1 MKKII
6 IVGGPTASG
15 KSKFALNLAKLIKG
29 EIINA
34 DSMQVYK
41 YFSILTS
48 HPKKHDYKIIPHH
61 LYSYV
66 ETNIKYNAVKWL
78 KDSNSKIE
86 KLLKNNKT
94 PIIVGGSGLYLEFL
108 YNGVNNM
115 PKITTKT
122 KEKVSLLLENISDT
136 DLLHLITKV
145 DKKYSNKLN
154 IADKFRI
161 TKLLEVYFET
171 KKNIT
176 YFHSINKKTNNYD
189 FFKVLVS
196 PDKNKVRLNIKNRVI
211 EMLEEGL
218 VEEFKKYR
226 NKVVDCNIENAIG
239 FQEINSYIENKLTLE
254 EASNLIVK
262 KTKNFAKRQYTW
274 FENRFDQNLKIIGE
288 DNLSLVVETF
298 NKII

>member
-15 KSKFALNLAKLIKG
+15 KSKFALNLAKLVDG

-48 HPKKHDYKIIPHH
+48 QPKENDYKVIPHH
-61 LYSYV
+61 LYGYV
-66 ETNIKYNAVKWL
+66 ETNLKHNAIKWL
-78 KDSNSKIE
+78 NDTNTKIK

-94 PIIVGGSGLYLEFL
+94 PIVVGGSGLYLEFL
-108 YNGVNNM
+108 CKGVNDM
-115 PKITTKT
+115 PKISAST
-122 KEKVSLLLENISDT
+122 KEKVSLLLQSMSDA
-136 DLLHLITKV
+136 DLLELIAKV
-145 DKKYSNKLN
+145 DKKYSLKLN

-161 TKLLEVYFET
+161 SKLLEVYFET

-176 YFHSINKKTNNYD
+176 YFHSKNKKINNYN
-189 FFKVLVS
+189 FFKVLIS
-196 PDKNKVRLNIKNRVI
+196 PDKNKVKLNIKNRVI
-211 EMLEEGL
+211 EMLKEGL
-218 VEEFKKYR
+218 VEELKKYR
-226 NKVVDCNIENAIG
+226 NKVVSCNIENAIG
-239 FQEINSYIENKLTLE
+239 FKEINSYIENKVTLE
-254 EASNLIVK
+254 EATNLIVK

-274 FENRFDQNLKIIGE
+274 FDNRFDQNLKIFGE

>member
-15 KSKFALNLAKLIKG
+15 KSKFALNLAKLVDG

-34 DSMQVYK
+34 DSMQIYK

-48 HPKKHDYKIIPHH
+48 QPKKNDYKVIPHH
-61 LYSYV
+61 LYGYV
-66 ETNIKYNAVKWL
+66 ETNMKYNAVKWL
-78 KDSNSKIE
+78 NDTNLKIKELFKSNKI
-86 KLLKNNKT
+86 
-94 PIIVGGSGLYLEFL
+94 PIVVGGSGLYLEFL
-108 YNGVNNM
+108 CKGVNNM
-115 PKITTKT
+115 PQISTNT
-122 KEKVSLLLENISDT
+122 KEKVSLLLKNISNA
-136 DLLHLITKV
+136 DLLNLIAKV
-145 DKKYSNKLN
+145 DKEYSLKLN

-161 TKLLEVYFET
+161 SKLLEVYYET

-176 YFHSINKKTNNYD
+176 YFHSKNKKTNNYD
-189 FFKVLVS
+189 FFKVLIS
-196 PDKNKVRLNIKNRVI
+196 PDKKKVRLSIKKRVI

-218 VEEFKKYR
+218 VEELKKYR
-226 NKVVDCNIENAIG
+226 NKVVDCNIKNAIG
-239 FQEINSYIENKLTLE
+239 FKEINSYIENKETLE
-254 EASNLIVK
+254 EMTNLIVK

-274 FENRFDQNLKIIGE
+274 FENRFDQNLKIYGE

>member
-15 KSKFALNLAKLIKG
+15 KSKFALNLAKLVDG

-34 DSMQVYK
+34 DSMQIYK

-48 HPKKHDYKIIPHH
+48 QPKKNDYKVIPHH
-61 LYSYV
+61 LYGYV

-78 KDSNSKIE
+78 NDADLKIR

-94 PIIVGGSGLYLEFL
+94 PIVVGGSGLYLEFL
-108 YNGVNNM
+108 CKGVNNM
-115 PKITTKT
+115 PQISTNT
-122 KEKVSLLLENISDT
+122 KEKVSLLLKNISNA
-136 DLLHLITKV
+136 DLLNLIAKV
-145 DKKYSNKLN
+145 DKEYSLKLN

-161 TKLLEVYFET
+161 SKLLEVYYET

-176 YFHSINKKTNNYD
+176 YFHSKNKKTNNYD
-189 FFKVLVS
+189 FFKVLIS
-196 PDKNKVRLNIKNRVI
+196 PDKKKVRLSIKKRVI

-218 VEEFKKYR
+218 VEELKKYR
-226 NKVVDCNIENAIG
+226 NKVVDCNIKNAIG
-239 FQEINSYIENKLTLE
+239 FKEINSYIENKETLE
-254 EASNLIVK
+254 EVTNLIVK

-274 FENRFDQNLKIIGE
+274 FENRFDQNLKIYGE
-288 DNLSLVVETF
+288 DNLPLVVETF
-298 NKII
+298 KKII

>member
-15 KSKFALNLAKLIKG
+15 KSKFALNLAKLVDG

-34 DSMQVYK
+34 DSMQIYK

-48 HPKKHDYKIIPHH
+48 QPKENYYKVIPHH
-61 LYSYV
+61 LYGYV

-78 KDSNSKIE
+78 NDADLKIR

-94 PIIVGGSGLYLEFL
+94 PIVVGGSGLYLEFL
-108 YNGVNNM
+108 CKGVNNM
-115 PKITTKT
+115 PQISTNT
-122 KEKVSLLLENISDT
+122 KEKVSLLLKNISNA
-136 DLLHLITKV
+136 DLLNLIAKV
-145 DKKYSNKLN
+145 DKEYSLKLN

-161 TKLLEVYFET
+161 SKLLEVYYET

-176 YFHSINKKTNNYD
+176 YFHSKNKKTNNYD
-189 FFKVLVS
+189 FFKVLIS
-196 PDKNKVRLNIKNRVI
+196 PDKKKVRLSIKKRVI

-218 VEEFKKYR
+218 VEELKKYR
-226 NKVVDCNIENAIG
+226 NKVVDCNIKNAIG
-239 FQEINSYIENKLTLE
+239 FKEINSYIENKETLE
-254 EASNLIVK
+254 EVTNLIVK

-274 FENRFDQNLKIIGE
+274 FDNRFDQNLKIYGE
-288 DNLSLVVETF
+288 DNLPLVVETF
-298 NKII
+298 KKII

>member
-15 KSKFALNLAKLIKG
+15 KSKFALNLAKLVDG

-34 DSMQVYK
+34 DSMQIYK

-48 HPKKHDYKIIPHH
+48 QPKKNDYKVIPHH
-61 LYSYV
+61 LYGYV

-78 KDSNSKIE
+78 NDADLKIR

-94 PIIVGGSGLYLEFL
+94 PIVVGGSGLYLEFL
-108 YNGVNNM
+108 CKGVNNM
-115 PKITTKT
+115 PQISTNT
-122 KEKVSLLLENISDT
+122 KEKVSLLLKNISNA
-136 DLLHLITKV
+136 DLLNLIAKV
-145 DKKYSNKLN
+145 DKEYSLKLN

-161 TKLLEVYFET
+161 SKLLEVYYET

-176 YFHSINKKTNNYD
+176 YFHSKNKKTNNYD
-189 FFKVLVS
+189 FYKVLIS
-196 PDKNKVRLNIKNRVI
+196 PDKKKVKLNIKKRVI

-218 VEEFKKYR
+218 VEELKKYR

-239 FQEINSYIENKLTLE
+239 FKEINSYIENKETLE
-254 EASNLIVK
+254 EVTNLIIK

-274 FENRFDQNLKIIGE
+274 FENRFDQNLKVYGE

-298 NKII
+298 KKII

>member
-15 KSKFALNLAKLIKG
+15 KSKFALNLAKLVDG

-48 HPKKHDYKIIPHH
+48 QPKKNDYKLIPHH
-61 LYSYV
+61 LYGYV

-78 KDSNSKIE
+78 NDTNNKIE

-94 PIIVGGSGLYLEFL
+94 PIVVGGSGLYLEFL
-108 YNGVNNM
+108 CKGVNNM
-115 PKITTKT
+115 PKISTNT
-122 KEKVSLLLENISDT
+122 KEKVSLLLQSINDA
-136 DLLHLITKV
+136 DLLNLIAKI
-145 DKKYSNKLN
+145 DKKYSLKLN

-161 TKLLEVYFET
+161 SKLLEVYFET

-176 YFHSINKKTNNYD
+176 YFHSKNKEINNYD
-189 FFKVLVS
+189 VFKVLMS
-196 PDKNKVRLNIKNRVI
+196 PNKNKVILNIKNRVFK
-211 EMLEEGL
+211 MLEEGL
-218 VEEFKKYR
+218 VEELKKYR
-226 NKVVDCNIENAIG
+226 NKVIDCNIENAIG
-239 FQEINSYIENKLTLE
+239 FKEINSYIENKLTLE
-254 EASNLIVK
+254 ETISLIVK
-262 KTKNFAKRQYTW
+262 KTKNFAKRQNTW
-274 FENRFDQNLKIIGE
+274 FKNRFDQNLKIYGE
-288 DNLSLVVETF
+288 ENLSLVVETF

>member
-1 MKKII
+1 MKRII

-15 KSKFALNLAKLIKG
+15 KSKFALNLAKLVNG

-48 HPKKHDYKIIPHH
+48 QPKKNDYKVIPHH
-61 LYSYV
+61 LYGYV

-78 KDSNSKIE
+78 NDTNTQIE

-94 PIIVGGSGLYLEFL
+94 PIVVGGSGLYLEFL
-108 YNGVNNM
+108 CKGVNNM
-115 PKITTKT
+115 PKISSNTK
-122 KEKVSLLLENISDT
+122 KKVSLLLQNISDK
-136 DLLHLITKV
+136 DLLDLVVKV
-145 DKKYSNKLN
+145 DKKYSFKLN

-161 TKLLEVYFET
+161 SKLLEIYFET

-176 YFHSINKKTNNYD
+176 YFHSKNKKINNYD
-189 FFKVLVS
+189 FFKILIS
-196 PDKNKVRLNIKNRVI
+196 PDRNKVKLNIKNRVF
-211 EMLEEGL
+211 EMLKEGL
-218 VEEFKKYR
+218 VEELKKYR
-226 NKVVDCNIENAIG
+226 KKVAGCNIKNAIG
-239 FQEINSYIENKLTLE
+239 FQEINSYIENKVTLE
-254 EASNLIVK
+254 EATNLIVK

-274 FENRFDQNLKIIGE
+274 FDNRFDQNLKIFGE

>member
-1 MKKII
+1 M
-6 IVGGPTASG
+6 
-15 KSKFALNLAKLIKG
+15 AKLVDG

-48 HPKKHDYKIIPHH
+48 QPKKSDYKIIPHH
-61 LYSYV
+61 LYGYV

-78 KDSNSKIE
+78 NDTNFKIR

-94 PIIVGGSGLYLEFL
+94 PIVVGGSGLYLEFL
-108 YNGVNNM
+108 YKGVNNM
-115 PKITTKT
+115 PQISTNT
-122 KEKVSLLLENISDT
+122 KEKVSLLLKNISDI
-136 DLLHLITKV
+136 DLLNLIVKV
-145 DKKYSNKLN
+145 DKKYSLKLN

-161 TKLLEVYFET
+161 SKLLEVYFET

-176 YFHSINKKTNNYD
+176 YFHSKNKKTNNYD
-189 FFKVLVS
+189 FFKVLIS
-196 PDKNKVRLNIKNRVI
+196 PDKNKVKLNIKKRVI
-211 EMLEEGL
+211 EMLEDGL
-218 VEEFKKYR
+218 VEELKKYR

-239 FQEINSYIENKLTLE
+239 FKEINSYVENKVTLE
-254 EASNLIVK
+254 EATNLIVK

-274 FENRFDQNLKIIGE
+274 FENRFDQNLKIYGE

-298 NKII
+298 KKII

>member
-15 KSKFALNLAKLIKG
+15 KSKFALNLAKLVDG

-34 DSMQVYK
+34 DSMQIYK

-48 HPKKHDYKIIPHH
+48 QPKKNDYKVIPHH
-61 LYSYV
+61 LYGYV

-78 KDSNSKIE
+78 NDADLKIR

-94 PIIVGGSGLYLEFL
+94 PIVVGGSGLYLEFL
-108 YNGVNNM
+108 CKGVNNM
-115 PKITTKT
+115 PQISTNT
-122 KEKVSLLLENISDT
+122 KEKVSLLLKNISNA
-136 DLLHLITKV
+136 DLLNLIAKV
-145 DKKYSNKLN
+145 DKEYSLKLN

-161 TKLLEVYFET
+161 SKLLEVYYET

-176 YFHSINKKTNNYD
+176 YFHSKNKKTNNYD
-189 FFKVLVS
+189 FFKVLIS
-196 PDKNKVRLNIKNRVI
+196 PDKKKVRLSIKKRVI

-218 VEEFKKYR
+218 VEELKKYR
-226 NKVVDCNIENAIG
+226 NKVKDSNIKNAIG
-239 FQEINSYIENKLTLE
+239 FKEINSYIENKETLE
-254 EASNLIVK
+254 EVTNLIVK

-274 FENRFDQNLKIIGE
+274 FENRFDQNLKIYGE

-298 NKII
+298 KKII

>member
-15 KSKFALNLAKLIKG
+15 KSKFALNLAKLVDG

-48 HPKKHDYKIIPHH
+48 QPKENDYKVIPHH
-61 LYSYV
+61 LYGYV
-66 ETNIKYNAVKWL
+66 ETNLKYNAIKWL
-78 KDSNSKIE
+78 NDTNTKIR

-94 PIIVGGSGLYLEFL
+94 PIVVGGSGLYLEFL
-108 YNGVNNM
+108 CKGVNNM
-115 PKITTKT
+115 PKISTNT
-122 KEKVSLLLENISDT
+122 KEKVSLLLQSMSDT
-136 DLLHLITKV
+136 DLLELIVKV
-145 DKKYSNKLN
+145 DKKYSLKLN

-161 TKLLEVYFET
+161 SKLLEVYFET

-176 YFHSINKKTNNYD
+176 YFHSKNKKINNYD
-189 FFKVLVS
+189 FFKVQIS
-196 PDKNKVRLNIKNRVI
+196 PDKNKVKLNIKNRVI
-211 EMLEEGL
+211 EMLKEGL
-218 VEEFKKYR
+218 VEELKKYR
-226 NKVVDCNIENAIG
+226 NKVVGCNIENAIG
-239 FQEINSYIENKLTLE
+239 FKEISSYIENKVTLE
-254 EASNLIVK
+254 EATNLIVK

-274 FENRFDQNLKIIGE
+274 FDNRFDQNLKIFGE

-298 NKII
+298 KKII

>member
-6 IVGGPTASG
+6 ILGGPTASG
-15 KSKFALNLAKLIKG
+15 KSKFALNLAKLVEG

-48 HPKKHDYKIIPHH
+48 QPKKNDYKVIPHH
-61 LYSYV
+61 LYGYV
-66 ETNIKYNAVKWL
+66 ETNTKYNAVKWL
-78 KDSNSKIE
+78 NDTNSKIIR
-86 KLLKNNKT
+86 LLKNNKT
-94 PIIVGGSGLYLEFL
+94 PIVVGGSGLYLEFL
-108 YNGVNNM
+108 YKGVNNM
-115 PKITTKT
+115 PKISSNT
-122 KEKVSLLLENISDT
+122 KEKVNLLLQNISDE

-145 DKKYSNKLN
+145 DKKYSLKLN

-161 TKLLEVYFET
+161 SKLLEVYFET

-176 YFHSINKKTNNYD
+176 YFHSKNKKTNNYD
-189 FFKVLVS
+189 FFKVLIS
-196 PDKNKVRLNIKNRVI
+196 PDKNKIRLNIKKRVI

-218 VEEFKKYR
+218 VEELKKYR
-226 NKVVDCNIENAIG
+226 NNVVDCNIENAIG
-239 FQEINSYIENKLTLE
+239 FKEINSYIENKVTLE
-254 EASNLIVK
+254 EVTNLIVK

-274 FENRFDQNLKIIGE
+274 FENRFDQNLKIYGE

-298 NKII
+298 KKII

>member
-15 KSKFALNLAKLIKG
+15 KSKFALNLAKLVDG

-34 DSMQVYK
+34 DSMQIYK

-48 HPKKHDYKIIPHH
+48 QPKKNDYKVIPHH
-61 LYSYV
+61 LYGYV

-78 KDSNSKIE
+78 NDADLKIR

-94 PIIVGGSGLYLEFL
+94 PIVVGGSGLYLEFL
-108 YNGVNNM
+108 CKGVNNM
-115 PKITTKT
+115 PQISTNT
-122 KEKVSLLLENISDT
+122 KEKVSLLLKNISNA
-136 DLLHLITKV
+136 DLLNLIAKV
-145 DKKYSNKLN
+145 DKEYSLKLN

-161 TKLLEVYFET
+161 SKLLEVYYET

-176 YFHSINKKTNNYD
+176 YFHSKNKKTNNYD
-189 FFKVLVS
+189 FYKVLIS
-196 PDKNKVRLNIKNRVI
+196 PDKKKVKLNIKKRVI

-218 VEEFKKYR
+218 VEELKKYR
-226 NKVVDCNIENAIG
+226 NKVVDCNIKNAIG
-239 FQEINSYIENKLTLE
+239 FKEINSYIENKETLE
-254 EASNLIVK
+254 EVTNLIVK

-274 FENRFDQNLKIIGE
+274 FENRFDQNLKIYGE

-298 NKII
+298 KKII

>member
-15 KSKFALNLAKLIKG
+15 KSKFALNLAKLVDG

-34 DSMQVYK
+34 DSMQIYK

-48 HPKKHDYKIIPHH
+48 QPKKNDYKVIPHH
-61 LYSYV
+61 LYGYV

-78 KDSNSKIE
+78 NDADLKIR

-94 PIIVGGSGLYLEFL
+94 PIVVGGSGLYLEFL
-108 YNGVNNM
+108 CKGVNNM
-115 PKITTKT
+115 PQISTNT
-122 KEKVSLLLENISDT
+122 KEKVSLLLKNISNA
-136 DLLHLITKV
+136 DLLNLIAKV
-145 DKKYSNKLN
+145 DKEYSLKLN

-161 TKLLEVYFET
+161 SKLLEVYYET

-176 YFHSINKKTNNYD
+176 YFHSKNKKTNNYD
-189 FFKVLVS
+189 FFKVLIS
-196 PDKNKVRLNIKNRVI
+196 PDKKKVRLSIKKRVI

-218 VEEFKKYR
+218 VEELKKYR
-226 NKVVDCNIENAIG
+226 NKVVDCNIKNAIG
-239 FQEINSYIENKLTLE
+239 FKEINSYIENKETLE
-254 EASNLIVK
+254 EVTNLIIK

-274 FENRFDQNLKIIGE
+274 FENRFDQNLKIYGE

-298 NKII
+298 KKII